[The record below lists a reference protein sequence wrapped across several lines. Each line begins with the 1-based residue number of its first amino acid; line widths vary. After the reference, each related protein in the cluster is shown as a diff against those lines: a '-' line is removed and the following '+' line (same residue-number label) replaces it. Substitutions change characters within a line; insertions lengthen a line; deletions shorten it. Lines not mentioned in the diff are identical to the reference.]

1 MITRDIDGH
10 LRFTWG
16 TLQSLKTIKSFI
28 NATFDEKGMNLK
40 YSLHT
45 PKHTQQ
51 ETFVLL
57 FSYDAAH
64 ETYTLID
71 ADLYLPADKKLGSTH
86 ISYASL
92 VNVNGTINAT
102 TAIPNFAFVGCDFI
116 VLTTL

>member
-1 MITRDIDGH
+1 MISRDIDGH
-10 LRFTWG
+10 LRLTWG
-16 TLQSLKTIKSFI
+16 TSSAQTINNFM

-40 YSLHT
+40 YSLYT
-45 PKHTQQ
+45 PKYLQE

-57 FSYDAAH
+57 FSYDIAQ
-64 ETYTLID
+64 ETYTLIN
-71 ADLYLPADKKLGSTH
+71 ADLYLPANKKLGSTN

-102 TAIPNFAFVGCDFI
+102 TSIPNFAYVGCDFI